1 MGVFFHGDGRGMG
14 FQGGG
19 GAQGFQGGGHGF
31 QRPPQRG
38 QGWSSGPQSQPGAPL
53 HGEAQWIAPDNGENH
68 QNFQLHQ
75 FRQQHNS
82 SMVLRQQQPFNPGA
96 DMGPLSRGANQ
107 GFATGRGWP
116 RQRGRGRDR
125 GRGRSFVNR
134 GNGPEMPYGAHG
146 ENLQV
151 PHEQVVG
158 AQFGPGGGSLGANVM
173 SEANIGQLS
182 GTAPNINNP
191 PPQPVKVTGVQ
202 SDVSTA
208 VPVEAALEGPLDSS
222 VVGEKRKK
230 KTRKGKQEAWCFK
243 CCSKGHVFAEC
254 TTPLFC
260 NICES
265 EEHVAAKCPMK
276 KKPKPVALAVGYAVD
291 DLGFYHIPHDP
302 IQPSKMD
309 SITALIK
316 VERGSL
322 TEEDLRVHLKR
333 LFCANFEWDLQ
344 AQAPD
349 VWVAPFPSKVEF
361 MRAINFGSTNLKNGM
376 RLNFECFEEE
386 EYFGHELP
394 MVWMRVL
401 NLPKVL
407 RTYQVLWAVG
417 TLFGATQKVDMIS
430 TRKNK
435 FGRFKVAVLN
445 PTILPTT
452 MDCVIGTQ
460 FLNFSLK

>member
-1 MGVFFHGDGRGMG
+1 MV
-14 FQGGG
+14 
-19 GAQGFQGGGHGF
+19 
-31 QRPPQRG
+31 QR
-38 QGWSSGPQSQPGAPL
+38 
-53 HGEAQWIAPDNGENH
+53 
-68 QNFQLHQ
+68 
-75 FRQQHNS
+75 QH
-82 SMVLRQQQPFNPGA
+82 QPFNPGA
-96 DMGPLSRGANQ
+96 ATSPPSRGANQ

-134 GNGPEMPYGAHG
+134 SNGPEMPYGAHG

-173 SEANIGQLS
+173 SEANLGQLS

-230 KTRKGKQEAWCFK
+230 KTGKGKQEAWCFK

-265 EEHVAAKCPMK
+265 EEHVVAKCPMK
-276 KKPKPVALAVGYAVD
+276 KKPKPMALVVGYAVD

-316 VERGSL
+316 VKGGSL

-349 VWVAPFPSKVEF
+349 
-361 MRAINFGSTNLKNGM
+361 GSVSLNG
-376 RLNFECFEEE
+376 
-386 EYFGHELP
+386 
-394 MVWMRVL
+394 
-401 NLPKVL
+401 
-407 RTYQVLWAVG
+407 
-417 TLFGATQKVDMIS
+417 
-430 TRKNK
+430 
-435 FGRFKVAVLN
+435 
-445 PTILPTT
+445 
-452 MDCVIGTQ
+452 
-460 FLNFSLK
+460 